1 MKNLLKLIHLAAL
14 LLMCA
19 VGFHAGAQGDRVVPP
34 GPDPNSGSRQY
45 NVVIIGDFESKCLL
59 PNVGQSHYDE
69 FPNAVVACQG
79 QEVTYT
85 AYAST
90 DGDNVVGWS
99 WSVTGAVSVS
109 YNNNVATVLW
119 GNGETGELTVTIT
132 MSSGHIYTHR
142 QTVRLI
148 EKPVAVASSVPEYDA
163 SHTIYVCYGMDVEF
177 TDQSHTQS
185 SDIAGYL
192 WEGCGSTSSTRSF
205 LLQNVTT
212 PCTVTH
218 RVYNNCGCYDEEEFF
233 IEVLPGH
240 PLQLS
245 CYGTACEGSTVSYH
259 ATSPSCTQYFWS
271 IEGGHLVSGQGTP
284 DITVTWDSPLDGYGI
299 ISLDGPICGNGA
311 CQGGL
316 SVRVLI
322 IQNGVAIN
330 GQTAVCE
337 GEAVVY
343 SVPLYGSTH
352 YDWNITPSTGV
363 SVTPLN
369 GANKVT
375 CLFNT
380 PDTFRIFVKYKCDF
394 LACGEFRSDTL
405 TVVVKP
411 RLEILGDK
419 EVCRTNTITLTTN
432 DENNN
437 LFTWN
442 VYDLANNQLIYT
454 SPSPTDQLASS
465 VIPNAGRYRITA
477 ENSNYCNEATFV
489 LTIKDPP
496 PAPTVAEM
504 SPDNPTIACPNSTIR
519 LNATPSNPYYNF
531 IWEACSTATPAV
543 VSGEEVSITY
553 GSEVCDVAV
562 YHYDRELQ
570 CRSRTS
576 YTHTVVPFVLAQS
589 HLPKRITVCPGTRIV
604 WGNDI
609 VPEQDLVLYEWQI
622 EDKKQRYITVEGNI
636 HNGPNTFMVSDIYPA
651 ISNPISLQVY
661 LSRRYCG
668 DEKIDT
674 VQIIIY
680 PMQHPSLS
688 FDPQDAICQNSQV
701 QLSGSG
707 CTTCVDANAIG
718 RYTWSFS
725 DIPQT
730 ATGQT
735 IYHTFDKPGDIL
747 VTLTCNPYDVCDN
760 SNYLPSVTGIIK
772 VIPNPPAYS
781 IGYDG
786 TNVFLEPPLSSTDY
800 AIRWGHTADT
810 NNTVPAL
817 LGGGVDYSCMIISR
831 TNPRCTTMIKNEAV
845 LCQPLQL
852 GPPSIDYCNKT
863 VSFSVLNPP
872 MPIVWSVLSGDVG
885 DQIINGSLNEYLTL
899 PVNSVG
905 NIVVKARAEADE
917 PCFSS
922 TTMFTVDFLPDFSL
936 QKACSAIV
944 IRNNSQCLD
953 ASKVIM
959 IKVTEAGGNINYLT
973 FPVSQSVITYPTGSG
988 GHFTIELYS
997 YDGMPLVPPCP
1008 IGSVD
1013 IENTSNLPVDITSA
1027 NTGHIHQ
1034 TCNNTAIQLTASL
1047 PSPHTIVHS
1056 RWDFGDGGTCLDT
1069 NGNSVYH
1076 TFRFDPNNPLEYTVN
1091 VFVTDENGCVSH
1103 DTIKIT
1109 SFENDLK
1116 SESLVIDGEYPMTC
1130 PGNNRLIKYLVN
1142 GNIPQCTT
1150 ARYNWSIDPSL
1161 TLHPI
1166 YTHETRYTDD
1176 YSVVV
1181 TNANYCKTEASV
1193 NVPFKNKP
1201 SAIIIPKKYYYC
1213 TGEEIVLYGKP
1224 DNENNYT
1231 YAWSV
1236 YESVAQTTVPYT
1248 TGTISFTAP
1257 SYGCTYTINL
1267 TITNDEGC
1275 SAQADPVTI
1284 TVVAPPPAPSISI
1297 DPTQH
1302 CIDQHPVKLVSNNP
1316 SQLLHWSN
1324 GDYGNTA
1331 YYHYPG
1337 PAIAYYYDPVSG
1349 CRSDSAV
1356 INIPAAPDFDALLTG
1371 CYKVCDSLA
1380 ETSLPVYGLLP
1391 LLQPYGWDWYYNNYL
1406 SQYGP
1411 FGYQPYPLMLPLNGF
1426 GSYYLSVN
1434 YFEECKSTSKPFVL
1448 QEDDVCK
1455 CDSIDISYVCKD
1467 SHVKD
1472 CHLIY
1477 EIDVTVCNNS
1487 HTTRTFN
1494 TLTPLFDL
1502 ISGNITITNNT
1513 FVATSITPS
1522 NCYYFTLELEVSIL
1536 DPMVASFMIKGSKCN
1551 VDFSIDLTPDINCSQ
1566 LATGLITPNGT
1577 ITGVNTIYC
1586 DFSINV
1592 SGVTDVL
1599 AVWSNP
1605 QSVVNY
1611 TLTGTGVSGL
1621 CAFGQGD
1628 LSNSENACVYV
1639 LACVDKKPCIYYY
1652 CVPAADLL
1660 ASPKSSPL
1668 ERTGRDA
1675 DNSPDPTL
1683 KPNPTTGEVAIEMSN
1698 PLSGGSVV
1706 GTSDKVLEI
1715 LVMDMNGRTVA
1726 TFTGSDHFNISNLPS
1741 AAYIVRIKTQHDNAD
1756 KITYLKLVKK

>member
-1 MKNLLKLIHLAAL
+1 MKNLLKIKHLAAL
-14 LLMCA
+14 ILMCA
-19 VGFHAGAQGDRVVPP
+19 VGFHAGAQEDRVTPP
-34 GPDPNSGSRQY
+34 DPDPNTGSRQY
-45 NVVIIGDFESKCLL
+45 NVVINSDFESKCLL
-59 PNVGQSHYDE
+59 PNEGPYYYDE
-69 FPNAVVACQG
+69 LPHVLVACQG

-90 DGDNVVGWS
+90 DGDNVVSWS
-99 WSVTGAVSVS
+99 WLVTSAASVS
-109 YNNNVATVLW
+109 YNDNVATVLW
-119 GNGETGELTVTIT
+119 GTEESGMLSVTIT
-132 MSSGHIYTHR
+132 MASGYTCTHH
-142 QTVRLI
+142 QAVRI
-148 EKPVAVASSVPEYDA
+148 VEKPVAVASSVPDYDA
-163 SHTIYVCYGMDVEF
+163 SHIIYVCYGMDVEF

-233 IEVLPGH
+233 IEVLQGY
-240 PLQLS
+240 PLQLD
-245 CYGTACEGSTVSYH
+245 CYGTVCEGSTVTYH

-271 IEGGHLVSGQGTP
+271 IEGGHLVNGQGTP

-316 SVRVLI
+316 SVRVPI
-322 IQNGVAIN
+322 IQNGVTIN

-352 YDWNITPSTGV
+352 YEWSITPSTGA
-363 SVTPLN
+363 SLTPLN

-375 CLFNT
+375 CYF
-380 PDTFRIFVKYKCDF
+380 DTAGTYRISVKYQCDF
-394 LACGEFRSDTL
+394 LSCGEFHSDTL
-405 TVVVKP
+405 TVVVMP
-411 RLEILGDK
+411 RLEIRGDK
-419 EVCRTNTITLTTN
+419 EVCLTNTITLTTN
-432 DENNN
+432 DETNTS
-437 LFTWN
+437 LFTWK
-442 VYDLANNQLIYT
+442 VYDLANNQLVYT
-454 SPSPTDQLASS
+454 SPSPTAQLSS
-465 VIPNAGRYRITA
+465 NVIQNAGRYRITA

-489 LTIKDPP
+489 LTVKDPP

-531 IWEACSTATPAV
+531 IWKPTCSSASPTS
-543 VSGEEVSITY
+543 VSGKEVSITY
-553 GSEVCDVAV
+553 VSEVCNVEV

-570 CRSRTS
+570 CRSLNA
-576 YTHTVVPFVLAQS
+576 YTHQVAQFALEEA

-622 EDKKQRYITVEGNI
+622 QDLYQRYITVDGDI
-636 HNGPNTFMVSDIYPA
+636 HSGPNTFTVSDINPA
-651 ISNPISLQVY
+651 ITNPISFQLY

-674 VQIIIY
+674 VQITIY
-680 PMQHPSLS
+680 PMQQPSLS
-688 FDPQDAICQNSQV
+688 FSPQDAICQHSTV
-701 QLSGSG
+701 LLSGSG
-707 CTTCVDANAIG
+707 CTTCVDANGTG

-725 DIPQT
+725 DNHQS

-735 IYHTFDKPGDIL
+735 VSHTFDRPGNIL
-747 VTLTCNPYDVCDN
+747 VTLTCNPYDVCNN

-772 VIPNPPAYS
+772 VVPNPPAYS

-800 AIRWGHTADT
+800 AIRWGHTSDT
-810 NNTVPAL
+810 NNTVPAS

-831 TNPRCTTMIKNEAV
+831 TNPRCTTEVKNEAI
-845 LCQPLQL
+845 LCQLL
-852 GPPSIDYCNKT
+852 KMGSPSIDYCNRT
-863 VSFSVLNPP
+863 VSFSVIDPP

-885 DQIINGSLNEYLTL
+885 NKIISGPFNEYLTL
-899 PVNSVG
+899 PVNSIG
-905 NIVVKARAEADE
+905 DIVVKARAEAED
-917 PCFSS
+917 PCISS
-922 TTMFTVDFLPDFSL
+922 TAVVTVDFLPDFSL
-936 QKACSAIV
+936 QKACSSIV
-944 IRNNSQCLD
+944 IHNNSQCLD

-988 GHFTIELYS
+988 GHFTFELYA

-1013 IENTSNLPVDITSA
+1013 IENTSNQVVSVTSA
-1027 NTGHIHQ
+1027 NPVDDEHW
-1034 TCNNTAIQLTASL
+1034 TCNNTAIQLTASIAT
-1047 PSPHTIVHS
+1047 PHTIYHS
-1056 RWDFGDGGTCLDT
+1056 YWDFGDNGTCLNT

-1076 TFRFDPNNPLEYTVN
+1076 TFEFYSSHPEQSHYFVN
-1091 VFVTDENGCVSH
+1091 VYISDENGCESH
-1103 DTIKIT
+1103 GILEIT
-1109 SFENDLK
+1109 SFENELAP
-1116 SESLVIDGEYPMTC
+1116 ESLEINGETPLTC
-1130 PGNNRLIKYLVN
+1130 PGDNRTIMYLVN
-1142 GNIPQCTT
+1142 GYIPQCTT

-1161 TLHPI
+1161 TLHPV
-1166 YTHETRYTDD
+1166 YTHETHYTDD
-1176 YSVVV
+1176 YSVIV
-1181 TNANYCKTEASV
+1181 TNDKYCKTEASV

-1302 CIDQHPVKLVSNNP
+1302 CIDQHPFKLYSVSSP
-1316 SQLLHWSN
+1316 QMLHWSN

-1494 TLTPLFDL
+1494 TLTPLFNL

-1513 FVATSITPS
+1513 FAATSITPS

-1566 LATGLITPNGT
+1566 LASGSITPNST

-1611 TLTGTGVSGL
+1611 TLTGTGVNGL
-1621 CAFGQGD
+1621 CAFSQGD
-1628 LSNSENACVYV
+1628 LSDGVTACVYALV
-1639 LACVDKKPCIYYY
+1639 CVDKKLCIYYY
-1652 CVPAADLL
+1652 CVPVADLL
-1660 ASPKSSPL
+1660 ASPKSSPI
-1668 ERTGRDA
+1668 ERAGRDA

-1683 KPNPTTGEVAIEMSN
+1683 KPNPTTGD
-1698 PLSGGSVV
+1698 GSVV